1 MSFALT
7 ITDESTTGKDRR
19 SFTLEVP
26 SEVLTVRE
34 LIRERVYQEVQDYN
48 RERTGTFQG
57 LVQPTDAEVAL
68 NGFRLRAGLDID
80 WKAQFEKA
88 CSAFEASRIMIL
100 AGDHQTESL
109 DERITL
115 TAGSEVTFL
124 RLVPLVGG

>member
-26 SEVLTVRE
+26 SEQMTVRE

-57 LVQPTDAEVAL
+57 LVQPSEAEVAL
-68 NGFRLRAGLDID
+68 NGFKLRAGLEID

-88 CSAFEASRIMIL
+88 CSAFESNRVLIL

-109 DERITL
+109 DEVITV

-124 RLVPLVGG
+124 QLLPLVGG